1 LRYLLH
7 LLTLG
12 GVKVNDERPLRRDA
26 QLNRE
31 RIIAAAREVFA
42 ARGLSASLDDVAQH
56 AGVGVGTVYR
66 RFPTK
71 EALLEIALDER
82 LEEHVRAAEAA
93 LAAPT
98 GWDGLVEFLRRA
110 AEMQAA
116 DRGLRDLVLGADF
129 HARHQARARDRI
141 EPPIRQLVDRA
152 HREGSLR
159 PDVTVEDLGPLLMMV
174 SEVAHHGHAVR
185 PDAYARYLQL
195 LIDGLR
201 RSPGTGDL
209 GQPLTHDEVEAL
221 ARHWMPR
228 SQQRRP

>member
-1 LRYLLH
+1 M
-7 LLTLG
+7 
-12 GVKVNDERPLRRDA
+12 NEERPLRRDA

-31 RIIAAAREVFA
+31 RIIVAAREVFA
-42 ARGLSASLDDVAQH
+42 AKGLSASLDDVAHH

-71 EALLEIALDER
+71 EALLEVALDER

-129 HARHQARARDRI
+129 HARHKARARDRI

-159 PDVTVEDLGPLLMMV
+159 PDATGEDLALVLMMV
-174 SEVAHHGHAVR
+174 SEVAHHSHTVR
-185 PDAYARYLQL
+185 PGAYTRYLQL
-195 LIDGLR
+195 LVDGLR
-201 RSPGTGDL
+201 RSPDAGDL
-209 GQPLTHDEVEAL
+209 GPPLSHDELDAL

-228 SQQRRP
+228 SPHRRTPPA

>member
-1 LRYLLH
+1 M
-7 LLTLG
+7 TLG
-12 GVKVNDERPLRRDA
+12 GVSVNDERPLRRDA
-26 QLNRE
+26 QLNRQ

-42 ARGLSASLDDVAQH
+42 ARGLNASLDDVAHH

-71 EALLEIALDER
+71 EALLEVALDER

-98 GWDGLVEFLRRA
+98 GWDGLVEFLRHA

-129 HARHQARARDRI
+129 HARLKEQARDRI

-159 PDVTVEDLGPLLMMV
+159 PDVTAEDLGPLLMMV
-174 SEVAHHGHAVR
+174 SEVAHHSHKIR
-185 PDAYARYLQL
+185 PDVYARYPQL
-195 LIDGLR
+195 LVDGLR
-201 RSPGTGDL
+201 RAPGVGDL
-209 GQPLTHDEVEAL
+209 GQPMTPDEVDAL
-221 ARHWMPR
+221 ARQWMPR
-228 SQQRRP
+228 SQHRRP

>member
-1 LRYLLH
+1 V
-7 LLTLG
+7 T
-12 GVKVNDERPLRRDA
+12 VNDERPLRRDA

-42 ARGLSASLDDVAQH
+42 ARGANASLDDIAHH

-71 EALLEIALDER
+71 EALHEVALDER

-129 HARHQARARDRI
+129 HARHKAQVRDRI

-159 PDVTVEDLGPLLMMV
+159 PDVTGEDLALLLLMV
-174 SEVAHHGHAVR
+174 SEVAHHSHTIR

-201 RSPGTGDL
+201 TSPGAGDL
-209 GQPLTHDEVEAL
+209 GQPLTRDEVDAV
-221 ARHWMPR
+221 ARQWMPK
-228 SQQRRP
+228 SQHRRP

>member
-1 LRYLLH
+1 
-7 LLTLG
+7 
-12 GVKVNDERPLRRDA
+12 VNDERPLRRDA

-31 RIIAAAREVFA
+31 RIIVAAREVFA
-42 ARGLSASLDDVAQH
+42 ARGLNASLDDVAHH

-71 EALLEIALDER
+71 EALLEVALDER

-98 GWDGLVEFLRRA
+98 GWDGLVGFLRRA

-116 DRGLRDLVLGADF
+116 DRGLRDVVLGADF
-129 HARHQARARDRI
+129 RARHKARARDRI
-141 EPPIRQLVDRA
+141 EPLIRELVERA

-159 PDVTVEDLGPLLMMV
+159 PDVTVEDLALVLMMV
-174 SEVAHHGHAVR
+174 SEVAHHSHTVR
-185 PDAYARYLQL
+185 PDVYARYLEL

-201 RSPGTGDL
+201 DSSGVGDL
-209 GQPLTHDEVEAL
+209 GQPLTRDEVEAL
-221 ARHWMPR
+221 ARQWMPR
-228 SQQRRP
+228 SPNRRP

>member
-1 LRYLLH
+1 V
-7 LLTLG
+7 T
-12 GVKVNDERPLRRDA
+12 VNEERPLRRDA

-31 RIIAAAREVFA
+31 RIIEAAREVFA
-42 ARGLSASLDDVAQH
+42 ARGLSASLDDVAHH
-56 AGVGVGTVYR
+56 AGVGIGTVYR

-71 EALLEIALDER
+71 EALLEVALDER

-116 DRGLRDLVLGADF
+116 DRGLRDLVLGSDF
-129 HARHQARARDRI
+129 HARHKARARDRI
-141 EPPIRQLVDRA
+141 EPPIRQLIDRA

-159 PDVTVEDLGPLLMMV
+159 PDVTIEDLPLLLMMV
-174 SEVAHHGHAVR
+174 SEVAHHSHTGR

-201 RSPGTGDL
+201 RSPDAGDL
-209 GQPLTHDEVEAL
+209 GPPLTRDEVDAV
-221 ARHWMPR
+221 ARHWMPK
-228 SQQRRP
+228 SQHRRP

>member
-1 LRYLLH
+1 
-7 LLTLG
+7 
-12 GVKVNDERPLRRDA
+12 VNDQRPLRRDA

-31 RIIAAAREVFA
+31 RIIVAAREVFA
-42 ARGLSASLDDVAQH
+42 ARGLNASLDDVAHH

-71 EALLEIALDER
+71 EALLEVALDER

-98 GWDGLVEFLRRA
+98 GWDGLVGFLRRA

-116 DRGLRDLVLGADF
+116 DRGLRDVVLGADF
-129 HARHQARARDRI
+129 RARHKARARDRI
-141 EPPIRQLVDRA
+141 EPLIRELVERA

-159 PDVTVEDLGPLLMMV
+159 PDVTVEDLALVLMMV
-174 SEVAHHGHAVR
+174 SEVAHHSHTVR
-185 PDAYARYLQL
+185 PDVYARYLEL

-201 RSPGTGDL
+201 DSSGVGDL
-209 GQPLTHDEVEAL
+209 GQPLTRDEVEAL
-221 ARHWMPR
+221 ARQWMPR
-228 SQQRRP
+228 SPHRRP

>member
-1 LRYLLH
+1 M
-7 LLTLG
+7 
-12 GVKVNDERPLRRDA
+12 VNDERPLRRDA
-26 QLNRE
+26 RLNRE

-42 ARGLSASLDDVAQH
+42 ARGLTASLDDVARH

-71 EALLEIALDER
+71 EALLEVALDER

-129 HARHQARARDRI
+129 HARHKARARDRI

-159 PDVTVEDLGPLLMMV
+159 PDVTVEDLPLLLMMV
-174 SEVAHHGHAVR
+174 SEVAHHSHTVR
-185 PDAYARYLQL
+185 PDVYARYLQL

-201 RSPGTGDL
+201 HHPDAGDL
-209 GQPLTHDEVEAL
+209 GQPLTHDEVDAL
-221 ARHWMPR
+221 ARQWMPR
-228 SQQRRP
+228 SQHRRTPPTA

>member
-1 LRYLLH
+1 
-7 LLTLG
+7 
-12 GVKVNDERPLRRDA
+12 VNEERPLRRDA

-31 RIIAAAREVFA
+31 RIIVAAREVFA
-42 ARGLSASLDDVAQH
+42 ARGLNASLDDVAHH

-71 EALLEIALDER
+71 EALLEVALDER

-98 GWDGLVEFLRRA
+98 GWDGLVGFLRRA

-116 DRGLRDLVLGADF
+116 DRGLRDVVLGADF
-129 HARHQARARDRI
+129 HARHKARARDRI
-141 EPPIRQLVDRA
+141 EPLIRELVERA

-159 PDVTVEDLGPLLMMV
+159 PDVTVEDLPLVLMMV
-174 SEVAHHGHAVR
+174 SEVAHHSHTVR
-185 PDAYARYLQL
+185 PDVYARYLEL

-201 RSPGTGDL
+201 DSSGVGDL
-209 GQPLTHDEVEAL
+209 GQPLTRDEVEAL
-221 ARHWMPR
+221 ARQWMPR
-228 SQQRRP
+228 SPHRRP

>member
-1 LRYLLH
+1 
-7 LLTLG
+7 
-12 GVKVNDERPLRRDA
+12 VNDERPLRRDA

-31 RIIAAAREVFA
+31 RIIVAAREVFA
-42 ARGLSASLDDVAQH
+42 ARGLNASLDDVAHH

-71 EALLEIALDER
+71 EALLEVALDER

-98 GWDGLVEFLRRA
+98 GWDGLVGFLRRA

-116 DRGLRDLVLGADF
+116 DRGLRDVVLGADF
-129 HARHQARARDRI
+129 RARHKARARDRI
-141 EPPIRQLVDRA
+141 EPLIRELVERA

-159 PDVTVEDLGPLLMMV
+159 PDVTVEDLALVLMMV
-174 SEVAHHGHAVR
+174 SEVAHHSHTVR
-185 PDAYARYLQL
+185 PDVYARYLEL

-201 RSPGTGDL
+201 DSSGVGDL
-209 GQPLTHDEVEAL
+209 GQPLTRDEVEAL
-221 ARHWMPR
+221 ARQWMPR
-228 SQQRRP
+228 SPHRRP